1 LASAEEDKKKK
12 KLSHGGMCEM
22 LLYDLTS
29 VIVGSAILAGLF
41 ASIAIRRPKAII
53 ALNKNWQKMEVRA

>member
-1 LASAEEDKKKK
+1 
-12 KLSHGGMCEM
+12 M

-41 ASIAIRRPKAII
+41 VSIAIHRPKTIT
-53 ALNKNWQKMEVRA
+53 ALNNNWQKMEVRA

>member
-1 LASAEEDKKKK
+1 
-12 KLSHGGMCEM
+12 M

-41 ASIAIRRPKAII
+41 VSIAIRRPTTII
-53 ALNKNWQKMEVRA
+53 ALNNNWQKMQVRA